1 MKKKPEEQLSLEFD
15 ENFEK
20 PKSIKNNEK
29 EKTIN
34 PDDNFY
40 FITMGNSLR

>member
-20 PKSIKNNEK
+20 PKSIKIMKKKKLSILMIILILLLWE
-29 EKTIN
+29 I
-34 PDDNFY
+34 
-40 FITMGNSLR
+40 L